1 MRRFRF
7 MLEIGVDTDR
17 WASDHCRSG
26 VTEATIKLV
35 LVKAIKTMLL
45 PYIFK
50 VVSSDCIEQKGVR
63 K

>member
-1 MRRFRF
+1 
-7 MLEIGVDTDR
+7 MLEIDVDTDR